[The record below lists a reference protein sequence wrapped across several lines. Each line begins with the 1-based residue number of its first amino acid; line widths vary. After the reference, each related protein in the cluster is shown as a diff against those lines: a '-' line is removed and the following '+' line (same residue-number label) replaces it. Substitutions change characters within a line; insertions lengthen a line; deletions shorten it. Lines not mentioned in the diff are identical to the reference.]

1 MGSLLANGG
10 LYKKKQG
17 PLEQLPQSKLTLNEK
32 RWPKSIQR
40 GQKLGCGQ
48 RISRGSRGM
57 NDHNSPNYGGKK
69 KFKVLCPLESVEEEV
84 SQGHISKKV

>member
-48 RISRGSRGM
+48 WISRGSRGM
-57 NDHNSPNYGGKK
+57 NDHNSPNYEEKK
-69 KFKVLCPLESVEEEV
+69 N
-84 SQGHISKKV
+84 